1 MLVLHV
7 PVVIETG
14 SRFLQRALGTR
25 PAFRMSPHDMSDGSF
40 SPSHWVFAK
49 GAVVYLEI
57 DFLLII

>member
-14 SRFLQRALGTR
+14 SRSLQRALGTR

-57 DFLLII
+57 